1 LFLLFAIIE
10 KRVAWFA
17 KRIGSKRKEL
27 ENKICSLNSSDQRSD
42 PSCASVV
49 CCTYQIV
56 SEYYITML
64 PSIPK
69 RQISLNPCV
78 LQYLAVCLIQLI
90 SGYTWNYAMK
100 KESSHEMPATLFSC
114 FKRGCCLMS
123 SDANGIFIYC
133 LRSVIEKDLQPFQYI
148 RKDENMPIHRHAV
161 VYQIIDHKLYREQQ
175 CTFPARCLG
184 VEYFLLKLI
193 HVLPNT
199 EFVVNVCDY
208 PLINKYSSKQ
218 AVFSFSKT
226 ADDLDI
232 MYPVWSFWKGGPYIP
247 IYKDGISRWDIQ
259 REVLIKAAKQWPW
272 SKKSNKAFFR
282 GSRTSK
288 VRDRLILLS
297 RQKPHLIDAQY
308 TTNQATRSLDDT
320 LGKEPADFVT
330 LDYHCRYKY
339 LFNFRGVAASFRF
352 RHLFLCR
359 SLVFHV
365 GDEWKEFFYYKM
377 KPWIH
382 YIPVKEDLNDVEELL
397 EFVKENDDVAK
408 DIAERGY
415 QFVLNH
421 LTMDN
426 VTAYWESLLKQFT
439 DRLVYDVQK
448 REGMIEIL

>member
-1 LFLLFAIIE
+1 MMRYHNMTQEDTVAAYQCCCCCCCNWIVLFLLFAIIE

-17 KRIGSKRKEL
+17 KRIGSKRKEF
-27 ENKICSLNSSDQRSD
+27 ENKICSLNSSDQRPD
-42 PSCASVV
+42 PSCASV
-49 CCTYQIV
+49 
-56 SEYYITML
+56 
-64 PSIPK
+64 
-69 RQISLNPCV
+69 
-78 LQYLAVCLIQLI
+78 YLAVCLLQFI
-90 SGYTWNYAMK
+90 SGYTWNYEMK
-100 KESSHEMPATLFSC
+100 KESSHEIPATLFSC
-114 FKRGCCLMS
+114 FQRGCCLMS
-123 SDANGIFIYC
+123 SGANGIFIYC

-247 IYKDGISRWDIQ
+247 VYKDGISRWDIQ

-415 QFVLNH
+415 QFILNH

>member
-1 LFLLFAIIE
+1 LLLLLLQLKSVSRGLQNVLE
-10 KRVAWFA
+10 A
-17 KRIGSKRKEL
+17 KERNAV

-42 PSCASVV
+42 PSCASV
-49 CCTYQIV
+49 
-56 SEYYITML
+56 
-64 PSIPK
+64 
-69 RQISLNPCV
+69 
-78 LQYLAVCLIQLI
+78 LI

-100 KESSHEMPATLFSC
+100 KESSHEMPATLFS
-114 FKRGCCLMS
+114 FFQRGCCLMS

>member
-1 LFLLFAIIE
+1 MKCQQSSLYQPSQPTFFD
-10 KRVAWFA
+10 
-17 KRIGSKRKEL
+17 L
-27 ENKICSLNSSDQRSD
+27 ENQNTMKFIVCSFILIF
-42 PSCASVV
+42 
-49 CCTYQIV
+49 CCTLAENHCPDSILFHKDV
-56 SEYYITML
+56 CLLSESSSNSEYGERKKWMHYLSEIRR
-64 PSIPK
+64 S
-69 RQISLNPCV
+69 RF
-78 LQYLAVCLIQLI
+78 QYNETCP
-90 SGYTWNYAMK
+90 
-100 KESSHEMPATLFSC
+100 ESAAHC
-114 FKRGCCLMS
+114 FE
-123 SDANGIFIYC
+123 
-133 LRSVIEKDLQPFQYI
+133 SVIEKDLQPFQYI